1 MNWLTSLISPVANI
15 AGQIIKNRNE
25 ISKAKH
31 EAQIQT
37 IQNNAD
43 WEAKM
48 ADASA
53 NSWKDEF
60 WTLVLSVPIFMIGYS
75 IIVNDPSIIE
85 RTKYAF
91 QALDELPD
99 YYQYLLFIC
108 ISASF
113 GIKGVDRLLSLK
125 KK

>member
-1 MNWLTSLISPVANI
+1 MNWITSLIAPVANI
-15 AGQIIKNRNE
+15 AGQVIKNRGE
-25 ISKAKH
+25 VAKAKH

-75 IIVNDPSIIE
+75 IIVDDPSIIE
-85 RTKYAF
+85 RTKLAF
-91 QALDELPD
+91 EALDELPD

>member
-31 EAQIQT
+31 EAQMQT

-75 IIVNDPSIIE
+75 IIVNDPSIID

-91 QALDELPD
+91 QALGELPD

>member
-1 MNWLTSLISPVANI
+1 MNWITSLISPVANV
-15 AGQIIKNRNE
+15 AGQIIKNRGE
-25 ISKAKH
+25 IAKAKH
-31 EAQIQT
+31 DAQMQT

-43 WEAKM
+43 WESKM

-60 WTLVLSVPIFMIGYS
+60 WTLVLAVPIFMIGYS
-75 IIVNDPSIIE
+75 IIVDDPSIIE
-85 RTKYAF
+85 RTKLAF

-113 GIKGVDRLLSLK
+113 GIKGVDRLLNIK

>member
-1 MNWLTSLISPVANI
+1 MNWITSLISPVANV
-15 AGQIIKNRNE
+15 AGQIIKNRGE
-25 ISKAKH
+25 VAKAKH
-31 EAQIQT
+31 EAQLQT

-75 IIVNDPSIIE
+75 IIVDDPSIIA
-85 RTKYAF
+85 RTKLAF
-91 QALDELPD
+91 EALDELPD

>member
-1 MNWLTSLISPVANI
+1 MNWITSLIAPVANI
-15 AGQIIKNRNE
+15 AGQVIKNRGE
-25 ISKAKH
+25 VAKAKH
-31 EAQIQT
+31 EAQLQT

>member
-1 MNWLTSLISPVANI
+1 MNWITSLISPVANI
-15 AGQIIKNRNE
+15 AGQVIKNRGE
-25 ISKAKH
+25 IAKAKH
-31 EAQIQT
+31 DAKMQT
-37 IQNNAD
+37 IQNDAN